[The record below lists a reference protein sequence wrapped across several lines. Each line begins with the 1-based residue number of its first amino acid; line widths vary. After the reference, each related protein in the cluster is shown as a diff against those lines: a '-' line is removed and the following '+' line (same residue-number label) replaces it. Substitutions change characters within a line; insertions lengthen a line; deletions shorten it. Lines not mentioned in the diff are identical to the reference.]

1 MGDVSLGTEVR
12 ILRDGAKA
20 GPLKNVKV
28 SVITDVQVLPFLL
41 PCQNMLE
48 TLLDYFI
55 LNEGGDLPS
64 PLLVSS
70 GEHL

>member
-1 MGDVSLGTEVR
+1 MGNVSLGTEVQ

-28 SVITDVQVLPFLL
+28 SVITGAQVLSFLL
-41 PCQNMLE
+41 LRQNMLE
-48 TLLDYFI
+48 TLLDYSI

-64 PLLVSS
+64 PLLLGV